1 MSLLELECFIEE
13 EKYQNLKHTN
23 KEIQVIKGLIRNDLE
38 YLEVKRKVWA
48 EHGVVGKFTKVNRY
62 QCDNQNLN
70 EFLYNLGILPMVSF
84 IDEKNLE
91 EEEIYFLDEKANI
104 KTSRHVQYYPN
115 SLAYSKK
122 SISIEDASIFSQMS
136 TLQKVECWKKMKR
149 VNDVL
154 SEQWINLMQDLTN
167 SFESIETK
175 KVRSKFGT
183 FIFKENKLFCP
194 KDVLKFM
201 GERVLLRSCKTD
213 LQKLEEYAA
222 RGFLNLPEINNYRR
236 IIGAK
241 VHFSL
246 MELSKEEIVNA
257 WLDKRQ
263 NRLSEISR
271 NRFLPTD

>member
-1 MSLLELECFIEE
+1 MSLLELEFFIEE
-13 EKYQNLKHTN
+13 EKYQKFKHTN
-23 KEIQVIKGLIRNDLE
+23 KKIQVIKGLIRNDLE
-38 YLEVKRKVWA
+38 CLEVKRKVWA

-62 QCDNQNLN
+62 QYDNQNLN

-84 IDEKNLE
+84 IEEKNLE
-91 EEEIYFLDEKANI
+91 AEEICFLVEKTNI
-104 KTSRHVQYYPN
+104 KTSKHVQYYPN
-115 SLAYSKK
+115 KLANSKK
-122 SISIEDASIFSQMS
+122 SIIIEDAYIFSQMS
-136 TLQKVECWKKMKR
+136 TLQKVECWKELKLL
-149 VNDVL
+149 NDYL

-167 SFESIETK
+167 SFEYNETK
-175 KVRSKFGT
+175 DVRSKFGT

-201 GERVLLRSCKTD
+201 GERVLLRSCRTD

-222 RGFLNLPEINNYRR
+222 RGFLNLPEINNFRR
-236 IIGAK
+236 IIGVK

-246 MELSKEEIVNA
+246 MELSKEETVNV
-257 WLDKRQ
+257 WLHKRQ